1 VTLTAPAGERIAT
14 LDLLRGVAVMGI
26 FSVNVIGFAMPAP
39 AYLNPA
45 AYGGAA
51 GANLATW
58 LLNFILVDHKMRS
71 LFSILFGA
79 SMLLV
84 IERAEAA
91 GRSPAAIH
99 FSRMAWLLVFGLVHF
114 YLIWS
119 GDILTTYALV
129 GMAAYAFR
137 KAPVPRLLA
146 AALVFLLLDAATMAM
161 LTQSYAAAEAAA
173 AAPGATARTL
183 AIWRETASDLL
194 PLPPDA
200 LARNLALFRGPYA
213 GIVRERLT
221 GEGLTPLVNLILV
234 GPETLGLMLLGMAG
248 LRSGFLAGAWERRL
262 YVRIAWIGLA
272 GGAAAHALLGW
283 WTIRSGFSPTAVFG
297 DYILLSTPFRLLMTA
312 GYAAAIILA
321 ASKGG
326 ALVRRISAAG
336 RAAFTNYLGT
346 SLVASTLF
354 YGYGLGL
361 YGRVDRF
368 HAWLV
373 VPLVWLLILAWSKPW
388 LDRFRYG
395 PFEWLWRSLARF
407 ALQPMRKRYEADA
420 SAAG

>member
-1 VTLTAPAGERIAT
+1 VSAAAEAEGRISS

-26 FSVNVIGFAMPAP
+26 FSVNVIGFAVPEP

-45 AYGGAA
+45 AYGGAS

-58 LLNFILVDHKMRS
+58 LLNFVLIDHKMRS

-91 GRSPAAIH
+91 GRSPALTH
-99 FSRMAWLLVFGLVHF
+99 YSRMGWLLLFGLAHF
-114 YLIWS
+114 YFIWS
-119 GDILTTYALV
+119 GDILSTYAIV
-129 GMAAYAFR
+129 GMMAYAFR

-146 AALVFLLLDAATMAM
+146 AAIVFFLLDAATMAM
-161 LTQSYAAAEAAA
+161 LTQSYAAGEAAA
-173 AAPGATARTL
+173 TAPGATARTL
-183 AIWRETASDLL
+183 AIWREAASALM
-194 PLPPDA
+194 PLQPDA
-200 LARNLALFRGPYA
+200 LASNLAIFRGSYA
-213 GIVRERLT
+213 GIVHERLSDET
-221 GEGLTPLVNLILV
+221 LSPLVNLILF

-248 LRSGFLAGAWERRL
+248 FRSGFLTGAWQRL
-262 YVRIAWIGLA
+262 AYVRIAWIGLA
-272 GGAAAHALLGW
+272 GGAAAHILLAW
-283 WTIRSGFSPTAVFG
+283 WTIRSHFSPTWVFA
-297 DYILLSTPFRLLMTA
+297 DYMLVSEPFRLLMAA
-312 GYAAAIILA
+312 GYAAAIILIG
-321 ASKGG
+321 SRGG

-346 SLVASTLF
+346 SLVASTIF

-361 YGRVDRF
+361 YGRLDRF
-368 HAWLV
+368 HAWLA

-395 PFEWLWRSLARF
+395 PFEWLWRSLARG
-407 ALQPMRKRYEADA
+407 ALQPMRRRVT
-420 SAAG
+420 